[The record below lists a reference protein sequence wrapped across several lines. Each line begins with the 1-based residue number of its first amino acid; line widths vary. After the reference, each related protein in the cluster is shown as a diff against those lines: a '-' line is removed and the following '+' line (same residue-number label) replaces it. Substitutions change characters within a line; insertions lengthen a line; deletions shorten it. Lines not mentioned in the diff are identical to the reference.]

1 MKIIV
6 GLGNPGAEYEKTRHN
21 LGYMAIDKLA
31 SELGVNIDK
40 KRLLGLT
47 ATCKIGREKAIL
59 VKPLTYMNLSGDCVA
74 KIMNYYKETPENVI
88 VIYDDIDIDVGK
100 IRVKPSGSPGTHNGM
115 KDITAKIGS
124 QTFPR
129 VRIGSGKPIK
139 GQDLADFV
147 LSKVKKEEK
156 ELIDKATDMAKD
168 AVLDIVQEGISTA
181 MNKYN
186 YVAAATGRQI
196 VTASIGRHI

>member
-186 YVAAATGRQI
+186 
-196 VTASIGRHI
+196 